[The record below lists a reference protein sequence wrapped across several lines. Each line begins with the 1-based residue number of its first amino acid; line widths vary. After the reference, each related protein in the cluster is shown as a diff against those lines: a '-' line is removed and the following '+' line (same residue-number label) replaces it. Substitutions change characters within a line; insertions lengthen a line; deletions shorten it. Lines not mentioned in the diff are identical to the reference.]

1 MASSNGGN
9 MQIEETA
16 GTPNK
21 FIVLRQ
27 EVIDDKNLTLAE
39 KFVYVRICQFD
50 EYFESCKEAGALL
63 GLSMETVKKA
73 KQKLVKL
80 GYIMETTN
88 TGRGKRYKAKYDL
101 ENAETGKIYPSDGY
115 NLPLRRVKSTRRV
128 IELEKKENNCI
139 DKSIQL
145 GENAEHGNH
154 DINEMFDAWNQTFG
168 FEQKQSAEN
177 RRACYNLMRRKDLGK
192 QKLLTL
198 IQVLDEAQKDR
209 FATREIR
216 GIVGFASLQSNLP
229 HLMMWARRKYSQHT
243 EQGGIEI

>member
-1 MASSNGGN
+1 

-101 ENAETGKIYPSDGY
+101 ENAETGKIYP
-115 NLPLRRVKSTRRV
+115 
-128 IELEKKENNCI
+128 
-139 DKSIQL
+139 
-145 GENAEHGNH
+145 
-154 DINEMFDAWNQTFG
+154 
-168 FEQKQSAEN
+168 
-177 RRACYNLMRRKDLGK
+177 
-192 QKLLTL
+192 
-198 IQVLDEAQKDR
+198 
-209 FATREIR
+209 
-216 GIVGFASLQSNLP
+216 QSN
-229 HLMMWARRKYSQHT
+229 RIRK
-243 EQGGIEI
+243 ERE